1 MEDQNKRAEAW
12 THEET
17 VLLIE
22 LWGDERVQ
30 NELENT
36 PRRNLEVF
44 RRICTDMKDSILDF
58 SRSPQDY
65 TELEDEDDSHT
76 SDVSRQPESQLPGP
90 PRPETPA
97 PSRPGS
103 SGMQASRGTRMK
115 TTKRK
120 KQDPAEIM
128 QQFLEIEKTS
138 EKQFWEFEEKR
149 LKLDTEQ
156 EEKRRREEADRE
168 DRQRNADRQFMANLM
183 QMQMNLM
190 RMQQAPPLANN
201 LSHHY
206 QPHYTEKEQAPSP
219 PINLSHQYQPHY
231 TEKEQVPPPTINLSH
246 QYQPHYTEK
255 EQAPPPP
262 PQINAIPLN
271 QQHYTEMQP
280 MQASNMGNYQT
291 SDVLKNVRNQMEF

>member
-1 MEDQNKRAEAW
+1 MDTILGTRPSVNPVALSDSLISLDDESDNDGENDSYEA
-12 THEET
+12 
-17 VLLIE
+17 IA
-22 LWGDERVQ
+22 D
-30 NELENT
+30 
-36 PRRNLEVF
+36 
-44 RRICTDMKDSILDF
+44 
-58 SRSPQDY
+58 

-76 SDVSRQPESQLPGP
+76 SDVSRQPESQLLGP

-103 SGMQASRGTRMK
+103 SGMQTSRGTRMK

-128 QQFLEIEKTS
+128 EQFLELEKTS
-138 EKQFWEFEEKR
+138 EKQFWVFEEKR
-149 LKLDTEQ
+149 LKLDNEQ
-156 EEKRRREEADRE
+156 EKKRRREEADRE

-190 RMQQAPPLANN
+190 RMQQAPPPPNN
-201 LSHHY
+201 LSHQY
-206 QPHYTEKEQAPSP
+206 QPHYIEKEQAPPP

-231 TEKEQVPPPTINLSH
+231 I
-246 QYQPHYTEK
+246 EK

-262 PQINAIPLN
+262 PQINATPLN